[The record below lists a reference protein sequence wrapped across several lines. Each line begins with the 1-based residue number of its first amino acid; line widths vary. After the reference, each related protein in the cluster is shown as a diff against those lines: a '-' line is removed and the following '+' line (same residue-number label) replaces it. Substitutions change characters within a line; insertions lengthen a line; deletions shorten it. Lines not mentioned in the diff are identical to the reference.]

1 MSEFLGI
8 FLENIVPRNLV
19 LMHFLGVLISI
30 AETKGVRNSLIKGI
44 KFSLGLFFAAVIGV
58 VIASSLPLQLE
69 FFHPWIFLLTSLGIV
84 FILQYT
90 GELKG
95 DFYGM
100 PKLFLP
106 LVPIV
111 GLQYILVERG
121 LGFEVMMISAIANT
135 IGFYFGYILIATI
148 KEQIIIS
155 EANDIFKYKPV
166 LFISLGVL
174 SIAAMGFAFIY

>member
-1 MSEFLGI
+1 MSEYLGI

-19 LMHFLGVLISI
+19 LMHFLGILISI
-30 AETKGVRNSLIKGI
+30 AETKGVRTSLIKGV
-44 KFSLGLFFAAVIGV
+44 KFSLGLFFATVIGV
-58 VIASSLPLQLE
+58 VIASSLPLELE
-69 FFHPWIFLLTSLGIV
+69 FFHPWIFLLTALGII

-90 GELKG
+90 GELTG

-111 GLQYILVERG
+111 GLQYLLFQRG
-121 LGFEVMMISAIANT
+121 LNFEIMMISAIANA

-155 EANDIFKYKPV
+155 EANDIFKYTPT
-166 LFISLGVL
+166 LLISLGVL
-174 SIAAMGFAFIY
+174 SMAAMGFAFIY